1 MYPSYGTI
9 LILINFQLSVNIH
22 STFVGI
28 KKRKTA
34 FPIEFVQFIEPL
46 NRVIFGKKEA
56 RFILDV
62 QHHRSFPF
70 ILYDWHKF
78 DIRDSIVHAYSFDSR
93 YVGQP
98 LHLLW
103 KFVGTI
109 DSFHAHSDVGDTFQ
123 SPSIHIARFLVHI
136 FESHYF
142 QRARQLQNTNRS
154 NQNRMKS
161 DLGRRVH
168 GEHILNWWIWFEF
181 LFLRLLHES
190 PHRLN
195 FHLRT

>member
-1 MYPSYGTI
+1 MWMDYDELSTTQGQLTMTIATHELWTYYNESAQSTHTNFPEPFVLLLPFFFFKCDRHMDSMYPSYGTI

-98 LHLLW
+98 LHLL
-103 KFVGTI
+103 
-109 DSFHAHSDVGDTFQ
+109 
-123 SPSIHIARFLVHI
+123 
-136 FESHYF
+136 
-142 QRARQLQNTNRS
+142 
-154 NQNRMKS
+154 
-161 DLGRRVH
+161 
-168 GEHILNWWIWFEF
+168 
-181 LFLRLLHES
+181 
-190 PHRLN
+190 
-195 FHLRT
+195 